1 MLFCKDKIVSIDH
14 PPNVAERC
22 LRWFFFFCLSKY
34 RLLLNISVSL
44 SASLNENFD
53 ISAEI
58 EITSEKFH
66 SLTRSR
72 RHSSLEPPKN
82 VSYNEKIQAES
93 QGRAR
98 ATFWHLKKYEAFFE
112 MTSFPNKVWLLWVF
126 GFVLLC
132 EDFETTHCHIYFN
145 ISSWEEMAKLNF
157 EIILRSSDQPS
168 GEVFCLKESK
178 KSKKWVHIN
187 GMHLW
192 QLGASALIQWVVMC
206 TLKNYLVIMTLGF
219 IIPLC

>member
-1 MLFCKDKIVSIDH
+1 MFLQ
-14 PPNVAERC
+14 R
-22 LRWFFFFCLSKY
+22 
-34 RLLLNISVSL
+34 
-44 SASLNENFD
+44 ENPSTD
-53 ISAEI
+53 
-58 EITSEKFH
+58 SEKGGPGLPSDTLKSMKHFLEWLH
-66 SLTRSR
+66 FLTNCGS
-72 RHSSLEPPKN
+72 K
-82 VSYNEKIQAES
+82 
-93 QGRAR
+93 
-98 ATFWHLKKYEAFFE
+98 
-112 MTSFPNKVWLLWVF
+112 WLMGF
-126 GFVLLC
+126 GSVLLC
-132 EDFETTHCHIYFN
+132 EDFEFETTHCHIYFN

-219 IIPLC
+219 IIPLCLNWPCEIRKKGLVRAYLCFKLYFQF